1 MQRQPEIMACRA
13 GGVRIETPAGEVW
26 LRPTPQGIQAEYARG
41 PLVNGSATA
50 YAGEV
55 KQAALD
61 YSHALDLPWSSDG
74 DATIRI
80 NDHQRYYEQTFRPD
94 LLAAET
100 LLRWESRSCASQT
113 GT

>member
-1 MQRQPEIMACRA
+1 MQWRPGIMACSA
-13 GGVRIETPAGEVW
+13 EGVRIETPAGEVW

-50 YAGEV
+50 YAREV
-55 KQAALD
+55 KQAALN
-61 YSHALDLPWSSDG
+61 YAHALELPWSNHG

-80 NDHQRYYEQTFRPD
+80 NDHQLYYEQTFRPD
-94 LLAAET
+94 ILAAET

-113 GT
+113 GI